1 MKSKI
6 FLLLTISFLLTS
18 CQGQQSDIVQTV
30 DVKTFEE
37 KLKTTKNPQLLDVR
51 TPEEYSGEHIENAT
65 NVNWNGSDFTTK
77 VAKYDK
83 TKPIFVYCKVGGRSS
98 QAANKLAELGF
109 KEIYNL
115 DGGIMKWSAAGNL
128 KPSEKTV
135 GINQEEYTKLIQ
147 SSDRVMI
154 DFNAKW
160 CAPCKKMNPY
170 ILKFQSEMADKIKI
184 VQLDADE
191 NKTIVEQL
199 KLDGLPV
206 LIIYEK
212 GKEVWRNVGYIS
224 EEDLKKHL

>member
-1 MKSKI
+1 M
-6 FLLLTISFLLTS
+6 
-18 CQGQQSDIVQTV
+18 
-30 DVKTFEE
+30 
-37 KLKTTKNPQLLDVR
+37 
-51 TPEEYSGEHIENAT
+51 
-65 NVNWNGSDFTTK
+65 NWNGDDF
-77 VAKYDK
+77 VAKVNSYDK
-83 TKPIFVYCKVGGRSS
+83 SKPIFVYCKVGGRSA
-98 QAANKLAELGF
+98 QAANKLGELGF

-115 DGGIMKWSAAGNL
+115 DGGIMKWNAENNANAI
-128 KPSEKTV
+128 PSTKII
-135 GINQEEYTKLIQ
+135 GICDQEYGELIK

-170 ILKFQSEMADKIKI
+170 ILKFQTEMKDKIKI

-199 KLDGLPV
+199 KLDALPTI
-206 LIIYEK
+206 IIYEK